1 MTSMIRNISQTAQER
16 EIVKTAPDIVVYM
29 DGLPYLI
36 NYFLNDVKTGN
47 NYTLVNFNDHV
58 SGFNAGYDTDML
70 VPSCSISLQ
79 VPNFLKYLYQTPGGN
94 NLIQTMAQVQVYAK
108 AYYMS
113 SQGDTVYRR
122 VFKGVTSNISYN
134 DNGKTL
140 EIQVQCHGAMY
151 MLEKM
156 TINIHPAANTSLH
169 TGSNLTVW
177 ESILANCDCFETL
190 AAIFTEGFQS
200 DGFQFAS
207 LTQSALVKGNPF
219 FDAVRRGYMA
229 KWQAI
234 LFQMIKDVHIYG
246 PNKDNLGKT
255 TTMKRSTAHKEAGK
269 ATQAAAV
276 SRTTAE
282 PESVKIANNQ
292 TYYQNIQKYAP
303 FKTITQIALTDN
315 VIVNRLDMI
324 RQVVNMID
332 FEGYQDIDGKI
343 IVKPPLYNLDVLNLG
358 PRSQQTTSDPVVTDQ
373 QAQTNAAATVMNL
386 GPNAIQSSPSYQSAS
401 GTRSN
406 SLTNPLTQIYENN
419 NPFVI
424 YLSEILT
431 EQETEDQSAIRRT
444 RTTLTGNANRQL
456 HIDYG
461 IEKSPV
467 VEWTDVA
474 KMAKFGLREEPA
486 YMVPWLPFDK
496 VSLLAHAAAE
506 TARANRG
513 YRTYTV
519 TIPLRPEI
527 KLGFPVF
534 IPHKDMYAYIKS
546 VSINYSVGGTATM
559 TLTCD
564 SVRRRVMVNTW
575 QTVSTGG
582 TTQKSYQAYT
592 AAPNLVLQW
601 TENPAQPNQPDPA
614 QSPGNSVSYFASQ
627 AQNIAS
633 GPSQVSQS
641 NPNIPQ
647 LVGTS
652 STLPV
657 PPTNTD
663 GTKLAPSDSQV
674 KVHAISAVSLKSRY
688 ENAFSTPT
696 ATYVIKN
703 DGSSDQGTIVPGTNH
718 GYFNGGQFLPA
729 DYTYMKH
736 LVGSKSGTITTHST
750 IPYTDDKGYELVSP
764 FPWGRWQNLNAAVHE
779 FTETGWV
786 GTNNPLTLDD
796 VEVLQSTDALLFAGL
811 GTPSATGDASSSLTT
826 AFSSLQTNVGGPS
839 STAVP
844 PSTKNPKG
852 GQQQNPAFQPDAT
865 VIVLKYDQPGVYS
878 DASLLNTAQPE
889 DDIAASLIAG
899 AQNAEQQLIDVLVS
913 GATSPIPAVQETL
926 IASQNPPPAYP
937 LTPQPQSSQFGTSA
951 QGIAPKLNTPAEIAE
966 FRSSQPS

>member
-1 MTSMIRNISQTAQER
+1 VSMIRNISQTAQER
-16 EIVKTAPDIVVYM
+16 EIVKTAPDIVIYM
-29 DGLPYLI
+29 DGLPYMI
-36 NYFLNDVKTGN
+36 NYFLNDVKSGN

-70 VPSCSISLQ
+70 VPSCSINLQ
-79 VPNFLKYLYQTPGGN
+79 VPNFQKYLYQTPGGN
-94 NLIQTMAQVQVYAK
+94 NLFQTMAQVQVYAK

-113 SQGDTVYRR
+113 SQGDTIYRR

-140 EIQVQCHGAMY
+140 EIQIQCHGAMY

-207 LTQSALVKGNPF
+207 LNQSAMTPGNPF

-234 LFQMIKDVHIYG
+234 LYQMIADVHIYG

-255 TTMKRSTAHKEAGK
+255 TGMKRSQAHKEAGK
-269 ATQAAAV
+269 ATLAASV
-276 SRTTAE
+276 SRTTAQT
-282 PESVKIANNQ
+282 ESTKVTNNQ

-303 FKTITQIALTDN
+303 FKTVTQLALTDN
-315 VIVNRLDMI
+315 VIQNRLDMI
-324 RQVVNMID
+324 RQVVNVID
-332 FEGYQDIDGKI
+332 FEAYQDIDGKI
-343 IVKPPLYNLDVLNLG
+343 IIKPPLYNLDVLNLG
-358 PRSQQTTSDPVVTDQ
+358 PRSQQTTADPVVTDAQ
-373 QAQTNAAATVMNL
+373 MQTNMNAASMNL
-386 GPNAIQSSPSYQSAS
+386 GPNAIQASPSAQSKS

-406 SLTNPLTQIYENN
+406 SLTNSLTQIYENN
-419 NPFVI
+419 NPFVV

-444 RTTLTGNANRQL
+444 RTTLTGNVQGQL

-461 IEKSPV
+461 VEKSPV

-496 VSLLAHAAAE
+496 ISLFAHACAE

-546 VSINYSVGGTATM
+546 VSIAYTVGGTATM

-564 SVRRRVMVNTW
+564 SVRRRVMINTW
-575 QTVSTGG
+575 QTSSTGG
-582 TTQKSYQAYT
+582 TTSKSYQAYT
-592 AAPNLVLQW
+592 PAPNLVFQW
-601 TENPAQPNQPDPA
+601 TDNPQQPTTPDPS
-614 QSPGNSVSYFASQ
+614 QSPGNSTSFFASQ
-627 AQNIAS
+627 TSNIAGGS
-633 GPSQVSQS
+633 NQTSATAQAVS
-641 NPNIPQ
+641 NP
-647 LVGTS
+647 VGSGTS
-652 STLPV
+652 LPV

-663 GTKLAPSDSQV
+663 GTKLAPSDHQV
-674 KVHAISAVSLKSRY
+674 KVHSYSADVYKSRY

-703 DGSSDQGTIVPGTNH
+703 DGSQAQGTIAPGTNQ
-718 GYFNGGQFLPA
+718 GYFNAGQFIPA
-729 DYTYMKH
+729 DYKYMEK
-736 LVGSKSGTITTHST
+736 LVGSKSGSLTTHST
-750 IPYTDDKGYELVSP
+750 IPYTDDKGYELVAP
-764 FPWGRWQNLNAAVHE
+764 FPWGRWQNLNAAIHE
-779 FTETGWV
+779 FTEAGWV
-786 GTNNPLTLDD
+786 GTNAPLTLND
-796 VEVLQSTDALLFAGL
+796 VVVLQSTDALLFAGL
-811 GTPSATGDASSSLTT
+811 GTPSASGNPSNQLLT
-826 AFSSLQTNVGGPS
+826 AMSSLQSTVGGPS
-839 STAVP
+839 STAIP
-844 PSTKNPKG
+844 PSTSNPKG

-865 VIVLKYDQPGVYS
+865 VIVLQYNQPGVYS
-878 DASLLNTAQPE
+878 DQSLLNTAQPE

-899 AQNAEQQLIDVLVS
+899 AQNQEQQLVNVLVT
-913 GATSPIPAVQETL
+913 GYAAPIPAVQETL
-926 IASQNPPPAYP
+926 IASQNPPPTYP
-937 LTPQPQSSQFGTSA
+937 LTPQPQSSKFGTSA
-951 QGIAPKLNTPAEIAE
+951 QGIAPKLNTPEEIAE